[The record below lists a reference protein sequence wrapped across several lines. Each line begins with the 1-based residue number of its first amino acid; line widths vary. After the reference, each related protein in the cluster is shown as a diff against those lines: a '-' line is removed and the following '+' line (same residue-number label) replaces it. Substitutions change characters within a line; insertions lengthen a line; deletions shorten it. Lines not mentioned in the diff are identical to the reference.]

1 MTCSVTYDTVNTSG
15 TERIV
20 ETYPRGAPCQK
31 WDTSRNVYLL
41 CGTVEVVDGLRQCS
55 DHPTSCPDLCDEYQ
69 PDTFLGPTDFCKY
82 PGSNGCPPGASR
94 AGNCCFQPSPII
106 INVKGNGLNLSAAAA
121 GVNFDLDADGI
132 AEKLSWTK
140 SATDDAWLTLD
151 RNGNGLIDNGSELFG
166 NLTPQSAPPAG
177 EQRNGF
183 LALAEYDKPGEGG
196 I

>member
-1 MTCSVTYDTVNTSG
+1 M
-15 TERIV
+15 
-20 ETYPRGAPCQK
+20 
-31 WDTSRNVYLL
+31 
-41 CGTVEVVDGLRQCS
+41 
-55 DHPTSCPDLCDEYQ
+55 
-69 PDTFLGPTDFCKY
+69 
-82 PGSNGCPPGASR
+82 
-94 AGNCCFQPSPII
+94 
-106 INVKGNGLNLSAAAA
+106 
-121 GVNFDLDADGI
+121 NFDLDADGI